1 MILYRSFMP
10 LESSAG
16 PMKPSRTLYPV
27 IAQFISN
34 TTHVS
39 EQRNVINFLMQNVV
53 VKLLISVLKFS
64 KNGTNFGQNI
74 CLSLLSYPTNIKPW
88 LSLDDSNALRIHWSL
103 MTTDLNHYWK
113 ANNQKV
119 TLLRNYMSPNSLVL
133 KVST

>member
-1 MILYRSFMP
+1 MP

-27 IAQFISN
+27 IAQFSN
-34 TTHVS
+34 TIHVS

-74 CLSLLSYPTNIKPW
+74 CLSLLSYPTNIKP
-88 LSLDDSNALRIHWSL
+88 
-103 MTTDLNHYWK
+103 
-113 ANNQKV
+113 
-119 TLLRNYMSPNSLVL
+119 
-133 KVST
+133 